1 MGNTLGSYL
10 YDEGETIP
18 LAETERVSY
27 TLAQDVSFIKSRED
41 VYYSVCRDSW
51 LTEKRIPSGT
61 HLSVR
66 RVFKTPEGH
75 VKILAQFDQ
84 EPELL
89 EVSAL
94 FRAVSPLFPR
104 GEYLTLCM

>member
-27 TLAQDVSFIKSRED
+27 TLARDVSFIKSQED

-51 LTEKRIPSGT
+51 LTEKSIPSGT

-66 RVFKTPEGH
+66 RVFKTSEGR

-89 EVSAL
+89 DVSAM

-104 GEYLTLCM
+104 GEYLAIHV